1 MSLFVLRTIHCSK
14 VFTTIII
21 FIKMELLQVHC
32 QKRHFFHNLINF
44 WLINQVL
51 SYFFNLRNMSD
62 HSQTLWMVFHV
73 DFEVEVCHLCFTKQ
87 EICQSRLISE
97 TLGQIMWK
105 LVWKQ
110 SLFLQTVLI
119 VLLKSHTEVIKA
131 GKLELFSTFA
141 QHKNSGHLLSSS
153 IKITA
158 SKPSLQP
165 LLCVFSN
172 CTLTWVGES
181 SSCLFLHQVSTSYLF
196 LRISVR
202 LADKESLERPSCS
215 SQDAS

>member
-1 MSLFVLRTIHCSK
+1 MSLFVLSTIHCSK
-14 VFTTIII
+14 VFTTVII
-21 FIKMELLQVHC
+21 FIKMELLQEVHC
-32 QKRHFFHNLINF
+32 QKRHFFHNPINS

-51 SYFFNLRNMSD
+51 SYFFNLWKLF
-62 HSQTLWMVFHV
+62 HSEICQITVKRCEWCIMLTLKLKCVI
-73 DFEVEVCHLCFTKQ
+73 CASIARQ

-119 VLLKSHTEVIKA
+119 VLLKSHTEVLKA

-172 CTLTWVGES
+172 CMLLTA
-181 SSCLFLHQVSTSYLF
+181 VS
-196 LRISVR
+196 R
-202 LADKESLERPSCS
+202 
-215 SQDAS
+215 